1 MTGRVQAFEFNELAG
16 CPAFVR
22 DSIVEALGAGLRW
35 GGMYDAVGPIFAEFL
50 SRSGADAVLD
60 VCSGSGEPASI
71 LLDALA
77 RAGAPGPRFALS
89 DLFPNVPALE
99 VVAARHP
106 GRVEVV
112 RAPVDATAV
121 PTEVDRGAR
130 TIISAFHHFP
140 PDLARRILADCVAKR
155 RAVFIV
161 EALRRDLR
169 SLLSIL
175 PAMTVAAL
183 VNPLRTRSDR
193 AKKALATWVVPVVPA
208 AGLWDAVVSDLRS
221 YREDEL
227 RALVEPLGGG
237 YAWECREA
245 GYFPGGRALCF
256 YGVPPRPTT

>member
-1 MTGRVQAFEFNELAG
+1 MTGRVHAFEFNERPE

-35 GGMYDAVGPIFAEFL
+35 GRMYDAVGPIFAEFL
-50 SRSGADAVLD
+50 ERSGCDAVLD

-71 LLDALA
+71 LLDALD
-77 RAGAPGPRFALS
+77 RAGARAPRFALS
-89 DLFPNVPALE
+89 DLFPNVPTMEA
-99 VVAARHP
+99 VAARHP

-112 RAPVDATAV
+112 REPVDATAV
-121 PTEVDRGAR
+121 PAAIDRGAR

-140 PDLARRILADCVAKR
+140 PDLAAAILADCVAKR
-155 RAVFIV
+155 RAVFVV

-183 VNPLRTRSDR
+183 VNPLRARRDR
-193 AKKALATWVVPVVPA
+193 VKKALATWVVPIVPA

-227 RALVEPLGGG
+227 RALVAPLGGG
-237 YAWECREA
+237 YLWEGREA
-245 GYFPGGRALCF
+245 RYRPGGRALCF
-256 YGVPPRPTT
+256 FGLPPRS